1 VFCCSYPKQKVYFGW
16 SVGRPFFKER
26 SITMPLELR
35 CTNEEK
41 IPISVNPITAAGKP
55 VELDGPIVVTVTSGD
70 GTVESIDDRSFYVV
84 SGDALEPSTFL
95 IEGDADLGTG
105 IVTVSDAIILNVE
118 GAFARSLGLSAGL
131 AVVK

>member
-1 VFCCSYPKQKVYFGW
+1 
-16 SVGRPFFKER
+16 
-26 SITMPLELR
+26 MPLELR

-118 GAFARSLGLSAGL
+118 GALARSLGLSAGL